1 MTNSLLGNAAAP
13 SFDDPLE
20 MLRACHGR
28 IEAQCVTLGRL
39 VVYLSSHR
47 RDEQAVQAAR
57 AILRYFDTSGKYH
70 HQDEER
76 DLFPAL
82 LATKD
87 LSAQTLIARL
97 LHEHHG
103 LEAAW
108 GNLRPL
114 LVAIA
119 EAHSATLDDTVVRH
133 FIEVYARHIDV
144 ENGTLLPLAAR
155 FLSKEQLQHIG
166 QNMAARRGVVI

>member
-1 MTNSLLGNAAAP
+1 MSSATAP
-13 SFDDPLE
+13 SFDNPLE
-20 MLRACHGR
+20 MLRACHDR
-28 IEAQCVTLGRL
+28 IEAQCVTLAK
-39 VVYLSSHR
+39 LSKHLAKQG
-47 RDEQAVQAAR
+47 DNKQAVQAAR
-57 AILRYFDTSGKYH
+57 AILRYFDTAGQHH

-82 LATKD
+82 LATND
-87 LSAQTLIARL
+87 ESAQTLITRL
-97 LHEHHG
+97 LHEHQG

-119 EAHSATLDDTVVRH
+119 EAHSATLDDTVARH
-133 FIEVYARHIDV
+133 FIEVYARHIEV

-155 FLSKEQLQHIG
+155 LLNEEQLKRIG
-166 QNMAARRGVVI
+166 QSMAARRGVDV